1 MFGCTYVEINDCTY
15 IRNTA
20 CTYDIMTVC
29 TYYKKGLTM
38 DNRRRNM
45 QRYNAIR
52 SARVEAMIDMI
63 NAIDHGG
70 NELDVL
76 GVYDSYRLE
85 RQVNSYR
92 AMQIAQYFGV
102 NVSKGK
108 LTRFSKPKD
117 HQYDFTASQ
126 LLEYISEHYDAFMN
140 YWEWFKQ
147 PAVLEAKRKH
157 PTH

>member
-1 MFGCTYVEINDCTY
+1 
-15 IRNTA
+15 
-20 CTYDIMTVC
+20 
-29 TYYKKGLTM
+29 
-38 DNRRRNM
+38 
-45 QRYNAIR
+45 
-52 SARVEAMIDMI
+52 MIDMI

-126 LLEYISEHYDAFMN
+126 LLEYISEHYDAFIN

-147 PAVLEAKRKH
+147 PAVLEAKRNTQLTNNRKIEH
-157 PTH
+157 SLILMNPYFLFFESFLSLPLNQVCPLNYPPTAYVHISSRGNSA